1 MSRHGDG
8 ANIWGDEFTLSQR
21 SATGQRSD
29 STPKTA
35 DFIILGAGVMGASIA
50 FHLARRKAGRIVVL
64 DKDHAGSGGSGRSS
78 ALVRMHYSFP
88 PEVQLALISLKV
100 FQNWNDVVG
109 EPGEFRKTG
118 FVRIVHPGESDALK
132 KNVAM
137 QKRLGANV
145 ELIDRHQLQQLEPD
159 WQVDKVELAAYEP
172 DSGYGDGNVV
182 ANDFLSRARDSGAA
196 YLSKTSATSFLIE
209 SGRIRGVQTEHGS
222 IHAPVVIAA
231 AGPWTRPL
239 FQSTGYDPP
248 IETEFHQ
255 VAILKNAPTMKPG
268 VACIDSVTATYF
280 RSDGSDK
287 FLVGDFYGKRPIDP
301 DNFPQRPS
309 DNDLEDIIDRAA
321 RRLPKLENAEVMR
334 GVTGVYDV
342 TPDSRPLL
350 GPVPGVDGLHLCAGF
365 SGMGFKI
372 SPAIGLVMSESI
384 LDGKASTVD
393 ITPFRPTRFM
403 EGSPIKAA
411 FEYKDD

>member
-1 MSRHGDG
+1 MN
-8 ANIWGDEFTLSQR
+8 ANSI
-21 SATGQRSD
+21 
-29 STPKTA
+29 PKTA

-50 FHLARRKAGRIVVL
+50 FHLARRNAGPIVVL

-78 ALVRMHYSFP
+78 ALIRMHYSFP

-100 FQNWNDVVG
+100 FQHWRDVVG

-118 FVRIVHPGESDALK
+118 FVRIVHPGESEALK
-132 KNVAM
+132 QNVAM
-137 QKRLGANV
+137 QRNLGANV
-145 ELIDRHQLQQLEPD
+145 QLIDRHQLKELEPD
-159 WQVDKVELAAYEP
+159 WQVDDVELAAYEP

-182 ANDFLSRARDSGAA
+182 ANDFLGHARDLGAT
-196 YLSKTSATSFLIE
+196 YLSKTHATSFLIDA
-209 SGRIRGVQTEHGS
+209 GRIRGVQTDRGE

-231 AGPWTRPL
+231 TGPWTRPL
-239 FQSTGYDPP
+239 FQSTGFDPP

-268 VACIDSVTATYF
+268 AACIDSVTATYF

-309 DNDLEDIIDRAA
+309 DIDLEEIMDRAA
-321 RRLPKLENAEVMR
+321 RRLPKLAAAEVMR

-350 GPVPGVDGLHLCAGF
+350 GYVPQVEGLYLCAGF
-365 SGMGFKI
+365 SGMGFKL
-372 SPAIGLVMSESI
+372 SPAIGLVMSELI
-384 LDGKASTVD
+384 IDGNAKTVD
-393 ITPFRPTRFM
+393 ITPFRPNRFQ
-403 EGSPIKAA
+403 EGQPIKAD